1 MRDAVIESD
10 INMRLDKYL
19 KVTRLI
25 KRRSV
30 AKELADADRILVNGR
45 LAKPSTNLEIN
56 DIIQITFKNNVS
68 TFQVL
73 NLKDHVKKED
83 VDIMYKMIENEE

>member
-10 INMRLDKYL
+10 IIMRLDKYL

-83 VDIMYKMIENEE
+83 VDIMYKMIENKE

>member
-1 MRDAVIESD
+1 
-10 INMRLDKYL
+10 MRLDKYL

-30 AKELADADRILVNGR
+30 AKELADADRIMVNGR

-56 DIIQITFKNNVS
+56 DIIQITFKNNTS
-68 TFQVL
+68 AFQVL
-73 NLKDHVKKED
+73 SLKDHVKKED
-83 VDIMYKMIENEE
+83 VDIMYKMIEVDENNV

>member
-1 MRDAVIESD
+1 
-10 INMRLDKYL
+10 MRLDKYL

-30 AKELADADRILVNGR
+30 AKELADNERILVNDR

-56 DIIQITFKNNVS
+56 DIIKITFKNNTS
-68 TFQVL
+68 AFQVL
-73 NLKDHVKKED
+73 ALKEHVRKDD
-83 VDIMYKMIENEE
+83 VDIMYKMINLEE

>member
-1 MRDAVIESD
+1 
-10 INMRLDKYL
+10 MRLDKYL

-30 AKELADADRILVNGR
+30 AKELADAERILVNGR
-45 LAKPSTNLEIN
+45 VAKPSTNLEIN
-56 DIIQITFKNNVS
+56 DIIQITFKNNTS

-73 NLKDHVKKED
+73 DLRDHVKKTD
-83 VDIMYKMIENEE
+83 SDIMYKMISSKE

>member
-1 MRDAVIESD
+1 
-10 INMRLDKYL
+10 MRLDKYL

-30 AKELADADRILVNGR
+30 AKELADADRIKVNGR

-56 DIIQITFKNNVS
+56 DIIQITFKNNTS
-68 TFQVL
+68 AFQVL
-73 NLKDHVKKED
+73 SLKDHVKKED
-83 VDIMYKMIENEE
+83 VDIMYKMIEVDENNV

>member
-1 MRDAVIESD
+1 
-10 INMRLDKYL
+10 MRLDKYL

-45 LAKPSTNLEIN
+45 LAKPSTKLEIN
-56 DIIQITFKNNVS
+56 DIIQITFKNNTS

-73 NLKDHVKKED
+73 DLKDHVKKSN

>member
-1 MRDAVIESD
+1 
-10 INMRLDKYL
+10 MRLDKYL

-45 LAKPSTNLEIN
+45 LAKPSTVLEVN

-68 TFQVL
+68 SFQVL
-73 NLKDHVKKED
+73 DLKDHVKKSD
-83 VDIMYKMIENEE
+83 VDIMYKMIENKE

>member
-1 MRDAVIESD
+1 
-10 INMRLDKYL
+10 MRLDKYL

-30 AKELADADRILVNGR
+30 AKELADSERIMVNGR

-56 DIIQITFKNNVS
+56 DIIQITFKNN
-68 TFQVL
+68 TTAFQVL
-73 NLKDHVKKED
+73 ALKDHVRKDD
-83 VDIMYKMIENEE
+83 VDIMYKMVNIEE

>member
-83 VDIMYKMIENEE
+83 VDIMYKMIENKE